1 MVNDSKINHVAALA
15 PEMDGAFQLSRR
27 VQQIPQAFSIYMN
40 QLVSDRRAKGEDL
53 IVLSAGEAYLQR
65 PAHDFS
71 DLDTSKVDHYS
82 DSRGLL
88 ALRRRIAAHCQ
99 SQCGAV
105 VDPETELVIT
115 AGSKIALYMTLQA
128 ILNPGDEVLIHEPAW
143 LSYQEHVRLL
153 DGEPVFA
160 PCTAGLVELPKFM
173 SPKTRA
179 VIINNPNNPAG
190 RNYRRTSRA

>member
-1 MVNDSKINHVAALA
+1 MVNDSKINRVSALA
-15 PEMDGAFQLSRR
+15 PEFDDAFQLSRR

-99 SQCGAV
+99 SQCGAI

-153 DGEPVFA
+153 DAEPVFA
-160 PCTAGLVELPKFM
+160 PCTAALVDLPQFM

-190 RNYRRTSRA
+190 RN